1 MNKILFLIVFIG
13 LAGINTLAAQE
24 VLMRN
29 DEVTACQPQIF
40 TDSGGA
46 DSNYQDNEN
55 LTLTICPEDPGS
67 FIILNFTVFA
77 TQPLEDVLT
86 IFDGEDTSAPFIGQ
100 FSGVVS
106 PGVVIA
112 TSDSGCLTINF
123 QSTLADTSVGW
134 EAEIFCTTTL
144 ECQTIEPFIASS
156 NPPIIDGEIASEEG
170 QEIFFEGGATF
181 SIGDLSPEYFWDF
194 GDGATAQGQSVS
206 HAYTVTGTYMV
217 TLTVTD
223 SNPIGCSASTTTSVA
238 VDEKIVT
245 INDPSFPQSFYTPEQ
260 IIEDILVS
268 GGCSEVTNF
277 SYQFAGTVAD
287 PTSRSYGYFTNGS
300 ANEFPFQE
308 GIVLSTGRASP
319 AGNSR
324 FTGNISFQTGIGGDD
339 DLEDALGM
347 VSGSNDATFIKF
359 NFRSATNQISFRYI
373 MASEEYDGNFECNF
387 SDGFAFLLREEGT
400 TEYENLAVLPNGDQ
414 VTVTNINDSQNCA
427 ANTEFFEGY
436 NVGQTN
442 YNGRTKVLVASA
454 DVVPNT
460 TYEIKIV
467 LADIGDDQFDSAIF
481 LEAGSFNLGGDLGP
495 DLTIDNGNAPCGG
508 DIVRLDTRAESAV
521 HVWTKDGVVIPGV
534 TGSVLEVTEPG
545 DYGVSAEF
553 DDTCEI
559 SDNIIIEFEEAPEIQ
574 EPPRD
579 LSQCGPNNTA
589 IFNLLPNADRILGTQ
604 DPNLVNVTFHT
615 TQLAANNGSS
625 AITQPNVYEGSD
637 GEVIWARVTLD
648 GSQCYL
654 VADFALRIFTT
665 IDPVSTTFSLC
676 DNNLDGD
683 DTNGIAVFDLP
694 LIDNAVLGG
703 LDGSDFSVSYYRT
716 QSDADARTNPITSPY
731 PNTIPNSD
739 QVVARVENNG
749 NTDCYGTAVVDLVVE
764 ALPQISDQVE
774 LLQCDDDTDGFSV
787 FNLEESEGL
796 ISSNFQNELFTYH
809 ESAADAEAGV
819 NAIANPL
826 SYTNEVAVSD
836 RLYVRVS
843 TGFGCHRL
851 AELDLVV
858 SSTQIPDD
866 FELVYEICDGYEQD
880 NDNTNGIASFD
891 FSDATVQIES
901 LFASGDVTVTY
912 YQSIGEALEE
922 RNAITDISSYRNE
935 ASPFEQVL
943 VVRVDSDVN
952 NACVGLGEHIV
963 LRTVNPQPNLDPD
976 DIVQCDNNNPGDMSE
991 LFDLTQNE
999 AYILGGEANVVASY
1013 HTSVEDAESGSNAI
1027 STPAAYANTS
1037 AFETIYVRVT
1047 NSITGCYA
1055 RVEFDI
1061 EVDPLPEAI
1070 EVTDFVVCEDN
1081 TDGVFDFD
1089 LQSKTAEILNG
1100 QDPSIYQV
1108 SYHQSQADADNLN
1121 GALISPYTNISN
1133 PQTIY
1138 VSILNTQSGCS
1149 VSVQSFDL
1157 VIQEAAEANPDGIPI
1172 VYEICDNVNDNDGL
1186 GQFDLATQSAAILD
1200 GQDVNDF
1207 SVSYHA
1213 SMEDAMSDQTPLPL
1227 LYENL
1232 SNPQVIY
1239 ARVSNVV
1246 SPQECF
1252 SVAPLTLQVNL
1263 LPEIGIRDRY
1273 VLCAVT
1279 NGSEAVETPPVI
1291 DTGLSGTQY
1300 RFEWSYNGEVL
1311 PNETAPS
1318 IIATQSGE
1326 YGVFV
1331 TDIGSS
1337 TVTSCTGSASTVVI
1351 DSEPP
1356 QISAEVVSVAF
1367 SDRHDIE
1374 AMATGIGEY
1383 EYSLDNG
1390 PWQMDGLFEGVSLG
1404 VHVIR
1409 ARDRNGCGTN
1419 SVEVVVMGY
1428 PKYFTPNGDGNNDLW
1443 QISGIENQPNAKIYI
1458 FDRYGKLLVQL
1469 SPTGRGWDGT
1479 YQGNLMPS
1487 DDYWFSVDYTEPT
1500 TGDPKVFKAHFTL
1513 KR

>member
-1 MNKILFLIVFIG
+1 MNLPKSCVLGLFLVLSLFLEAQSGSADTCVDAEPLCGSSVFSYPNTAFGGNAEPGPDYGCLGSQPNPAWFFLQIGQSGNISLTIEQSTVSGGTPNLDVDFILYGPFDDTVNACATDLNFSNTVDCSYLPNNVEIADIPNAVAGEFYLLLITNFSDQPGFITVTQSGGTGATNCGILADETGCTGQIVG
-13 LAGINTLAAQE
+13 LDATTTGADYYVWFEDDGNGNFVEITGETGAILNVTDTNIYRCEAFDINDTLLETYQFNVVFSDPPVINPLEDE
-24 VLMRN
+24 VFCTSDGFTTFDLSSKN
-29 DEVTACQPQIF
+29 DELLGNQDPSRFTISYYSSQFEAETATNPLADNYSNPTANSTNTIYARIQNNSNTDCFNVTDFTIQVYQEALAESIPSVTICDDDNDGFWDLNLSALEMTALGSQDPGLFDVSFYLSQNDAANKLDPLSNSYTNQVAFVEEQIF
-40 TDSGGA
+40 YRVENSLNEDCFSINSFLFDVDASPVINPVTDQRICDDNNDGFWDLDLNMLTSVVLGSQNPADFEVTYHLSQADA
-46 DSNYQDNEN
+46 DSNTNP
-55 LTLTICPEDPGS
+55 LPGTYT
-67 FIILNFTVFA
+67 N
-77 TQPLEDVLT
+77 
-86 IFDGEDTSAPFIGQ
+86 
-100 FSGVVS
+100 
-106 PGVVIA
+106 
-112 TSDSGCLTINF
+112 
-123 QSTLADTSVGW
+123 
-134 EAEIFCTTTL
+134 
-144 ECQTIEPFIASS
+144 
-156 NPPIIDGEIASEEG
+156 
-170 QEIFFEGGATF
+170 
-181 SIGDLSPEYFWDF
+181 
-194 GDGATAQGQSVS
+194 ATA
-206 HAYTVTGTYMV
+206 YT
-217 TLTVTD
+217 
-223 SNPIGCSASTTTSVA
+223 A
-238 VDEKIVT
+238 ET
-245 INDPSFPQSFYTPEQ
+245 I
-260 IIEDILVS
+260 
-268 GGCSEVTNF
+268 
-277 SYQFAGTVAD
+277 
-287 PTSRSYGYFTNGS
+287 
-300 ANEFPFQE
+300 
-308 GIVLSTGRASP
+308 
-319 AGNSR
+319 
-324 FTGNISFQTGIGGDD
+324 
-339 DLEDALGM
+339 
-347 VSGSNDATFIKF
+347 
-359 NFRSATNQISFRYI
+359 YI
-373 MASEEYDGNFECNF
+373 
-387 SDGFAFLLREEGT
+387 
-400 TEYENLAVLPNGDQ
+400 
-414 VTVTNINDSQNCA
+414 
-427 ANTEFFEGY
+427 
-436 NVGQTN
+436 
-442 YNGRTKVLVASA
+442 
-454 DVVPNT
+454 
-460 TYEIKIV
+460 
-467 LADIGDDQFDSAIF
+467 
-481 LEAGSFNLGGDLGP
+481 
-495 DLTIDNGNAPCGG
+495 
-508 DIVRLDTRAESAV
+508 
-521 HVWTKDGVVIPGV
+521 
-534 TGSVLEVTEPG
+534 
-545 DYGVSAEF
+545 
-553 DDTCEI
+553 
-559 SDNIIIEFEEAPEIQ
+559 
-574 EPPRD
+574 
-579 LSQCGPNNTA
+579 
-589 IFNLLPNADRILGTQ
+589 
-604 DPNLVNVTFHT
+604 
-615 TQLAANNGSS
+615 
-625 AITQPNVYEGSD
+625 
-637 GEVIWARVTLD
+637 
-648 GSQCYL
+648 
-654 VADFALRIFTT
+654 RIFTINSICYET
-665 IDPVSTTFSLC
+665 STFDFVVFDNAAANPAVFSLC

-694 LIDNAVLGG
+694 LIDDAVLGG

-1121 GALISPYTNISN
+1121 SALISPYTNISN

-1138 VSILNTQSGCS
+1138 VSILNTLSGCS

-1213 SMEDAMSDQTPLPL
+1213 SMEDAMNDQTPLPL

-1419 SVEVVVMGY
+1419 SVEVVVMDY